1 MSGAGGIDREHAL
14 IWLIL
19 TTKDLRHVLTHGVTP
34 DLLVQPIRRAQFIEI
49 VSYYK
54 HQEHHGCIPSL
65 EWMEERYPG
74 TLPPI
79 QVNATLA
86 EVCRDIRER
95 ALCRQIND
103 AVLEVCDLVDQFNG
117 DGAFQL
123 LRQRVAQW
131 QHATPQG
138 SVRVLSDDVENII
151 FEAEQRRNRDL
162 VQGLPFPWRQLNQKT
177 QGLQTEDFLVIF
189 ARPKSMKTWLAM
201 ELACSAYM
209 DSQARVLIYSCEM
222 PTNQLEQRVACSLA
236 TIDYTRFREG
246 HSTPKEWE
254 DFQTI
259 LRLIPQLENRLTST
273 GRSRALKFVSSADVP
288 GGGGVSHLQAVAEEF
303 EPDLIIVDA
312 LYRMLD
318 DRTGKHDLKWTV
330 QANIAQDLKG
340 TTQQLHVPVIG
351 VTQRS
356 RTKKGGPE
364 GDEHLE
370 DISFADAL
378 GQEADMVW
386 RVKKEGRDSDG
397 VSTRLRVNIAGA
409 RELQVAGFL
418 LSVRLCQHWHWKG
431 WTDEEGRLLD
441 ESGQVVPEDP
451 QLNPIRTGREV
462 LEERKARGGG
472 RRKPIQ
478 KTDHE
483 DLQQHYGA
491 LVPEEPEDEP
501 T

>member
-1 MSGAGGIDREHAL
+1 MVVGASEAALQSVSHLYGPAHQKVQEIQQRIQVAEQYLASYRENAL
-14 IWLIL
+14 SNLQQIGDKEL
-19 TTKDLRHVLTHGVTP
+19 
-34 DLLVQPIRRAQFIEI
+34 IEI
-49 VSYYK
+49 LHGQARQRLDQAIEHENAVAASYD
-54 HQEHHGCIPSL
+54 QEKSRAIDLDRYVVPEKG
-65 EWMEERYPG
+65 ERAYIDKPE
-74 TLPPI
+74 
-79 QVNATLA
+79 TLA
-86 EVCRDIRER
+86 EID
-95 ALCRQIND
+95 
-103 AVLEVCDLVDQFNG
+103 
-117 DGAFQL
+117 
-123 LRQRVAQW
+123 
-131 QHATPQG
+131 
-138 SVRVLSDDVENII
+138 
-151 FEAEQRRNRDL
+151 
-162 VQGLPFPWRQLNQKT
+162 
-177 QGLQTEDFLVIF
+177 
-189 ARPKSMKTWLAM
+189 KSRMM
-201 ELACSAYM
+201 ESG
-209 DSQARVLIYSCEM
+209 I
-222 PTNQLEQRVACSLA
+222 
-236 TIDYTRFREG
+236 
-246 HSTPKEWE
+246 
-254 DFQTI
+254 
-259 LRLIPQLENRLTST
+259 
-273 GRSRALKFVSSADVP
+273 
-288 GGGGVSHLQAVAEEF
+288 
-303 EPDLIIVDA
+303 
-312 LYRMLD
+312 MLD

-409 RELQVAGFL
+409 RELQVAGVL